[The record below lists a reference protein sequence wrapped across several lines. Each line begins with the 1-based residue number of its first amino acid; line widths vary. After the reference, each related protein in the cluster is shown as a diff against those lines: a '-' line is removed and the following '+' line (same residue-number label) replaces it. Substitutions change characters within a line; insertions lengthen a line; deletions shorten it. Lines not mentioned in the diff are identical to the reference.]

1 MLLTSRQVAKNMLG
15 EDVITPDDL
24 GSFSYPASFLNDE
37 WTLGTN
43 ELHRLREG
51 GFLLFPGP
59 PEAYSIVDMLRKW
72 PEFFYRPEEKH
83 PAELWYEGEKYGQEF
98 ARRSLPPCGWYAVHS
113 EPIEGSC
120 EFRWERQQ
128 LMPKSENDESIPDA
142 VLIVWMILLFSVVRN
157 RRLFENAWVRTSAQV
172 SIFPFPE
179 GSPPVLGPQVY
190 VGTEQGNIALGF
202 HQQSPATHGGQ
213 RKLIG
218 VAVSLKI

>member
-72 PEFFYRPEEKH
+72 PEFFYRPEEKY
-83 PAELWYEGEKYGQEF
+83 PAELWYQGEKYGQEF
-98 ARRSLPPCGWYAVHS
+98 AREVCRHAGGMLSVWSRSKVRASLN
-113 EPIEGSC
+113 GS
-120 EFRWERQQ
+120 
-128 LMPKSENDESIPDA
+128 
-142 VLIVWMILLFSVVRN
+142 
-157 RRLFENAWVRTSAQV
+157 
-172 SIFPFPE
+172 
-179 GSPPVLGPQVY
+179 
-190 VGTEQGNIALGF
+190 GN
-202 HQQSPATHGGQ
+202 S
-213 RKLIG
+213 
-218 VAVSLKI
+218 